1 MKPSLLICLGII
13 LFGIAAFFRK
23 LAVDRMHPYQL
34 QIINAY
40 VYILL
45 LPIFYYLASFYKP
58 MEMPGITFAA
68 ITTVLGIAGGLAYS
82 FVLTKNVNPGV
93 AAALLGLSP
102 VVTIAL
108 SVLIYHENISVWKV
122 LAFILALLSAILV
135 NF

>member
-13 LFGIAAFFRK
+13 LFGIAAVFRK
-23 LAVDRMHPYQL
+23 LAVDRIHPYQL

-40 VYILL
+40 IYILL
-45 LPIFYYLASFYKP
+45 LPLFYYLTADLKP
-58 MEMPGITFAA
+58 MVVPGIIFASIA
-68 ITTVLGIAGGLAYS
+68 TLLGIAGGLAYN
-82 FVLTKNVNPGV
+82 FILTENINPGV

-108 SVLIYHENISVWKV
+108 SILIYHEHISVWKV
-122 LAFILALLSAILV
+122 TAFILALLSAILV

>member
-1 MKPSLLICLGII
+1 MRASLLICLGIV

-45 LPIFYYLASFYKP
+45 LPLFYYLASFYKP
-58 MEMPGITFAA
+58 MAVPGITFAA
-68 ITTVLGIAGGLAYS
+68 ITTILGIAGGLAYS
-82 FVLTKNVNPGV
+82 FVLTKHVNAGV

-108 SVLIYHENISVWKV
+108 STLIFHENISVWKV
-122 LAFILALLSAILV
+122 LAFICALASAILV

>member
-1 MKPSLLICLGII
+1 MKANLLICIGIV

-40 VYILL
+40 VYIIL
-45 LPIFYYLASFYKP
+45 LPVFLYLASSVPP
-58 MEMPGITFAA
+58 MNFSGVVFAVTTTLLGIT
-68 ITTVLGIAGGLAYS
+68 GGLIYS
-82 FVLTKNVNPGV
+82 FVLTKHVDIGV
-93 AAALLGLSP
+93 ASALLGLSP

-108 SVLIYHENISVWKV
+108 SFIFLHEQLTPWKV
-122 LAFILALLSAILV
+122 LAFIMALGSAILV

>member
-1 MKPSLLICLGII
+1 MKPSLLICLGIV

-34 QIINAY
+34 QMINAY
-40 VYILL
+40 IYIILL
-45 LPIFYYLASFYKP
+45 PAFYYLTIPLKP
-58 MEMPGITFAA
+58 MTFPGITFAA
-68 ITTVLGIAGGLAYS
+68 TATILGIAGGLAYS
-82 FVLTKNVNPGV
+82 FILTKNVNPGV

-108 SVLIYHENISVWKV
+108 SVLIYHEHISIWKIM
-122 LAFILALLSAILV
+122 AFIFALLSAILV

>member
-34 QIINAY
+34 QMINAY
-40 VYILL
+40 IYIILL
-45 LPIFYYLASFYKP
+45 PVFYYLTMPLKP
-58 MEMPGITFAA
+58 MNTPGIIFAA
-68 ITTVLGIAGGLAYS
+68 TATILGIAGGLAYS
-82 FVLTKNVNPGV
+82 FILTKNINPGV

-108 SVLIYHENISVWKV
+108 SVLIYHESLSVWKV
-122 LAFILALLSAILV
+122 LAFILALMSAILV